1 MSHHRNGTE
10 TIAQTNFTII
20 NRKVSESSKHS
31 AEESFHS
38 LNSTESLEYAMDVSV
53 CDTADSG
60 ERETSSIP
68 VADKVG
74 AEILIRIFPTVCI
87 IVGDP

>member
-1 MSHHRNGTE
+1 M
-10 TIAQTNFTII
+10 I

-38 LNSTESLEYAMDVSV
+38 LNSTESLEDAIDMSV
-53 CDTADSG
+53 CDTADSR

-68 VADKVG
+68 LADKVG
-74 AEILIRIFPTVCI
+74 TVLRF
-87 IVGDP
+87 